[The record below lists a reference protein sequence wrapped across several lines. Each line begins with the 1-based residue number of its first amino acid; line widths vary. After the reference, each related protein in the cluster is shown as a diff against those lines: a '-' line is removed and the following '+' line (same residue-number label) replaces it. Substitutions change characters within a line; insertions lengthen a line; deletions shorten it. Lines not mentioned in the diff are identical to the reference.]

1 MFNICSCSE
10 HCPGVLSASSE
21 RCPGVSEKPP
31 NQLNFYRAT
40 VPLSAG
46 SVEMGV
52 FQSLDFKLNGD
63 LGRSVNLSN
72 TALHYPV
79 DIYDRGR

>member
-1 MFNICSCSE
+1 MFNICACSE
-10 HCPGVLSASSE
+10 HCPGVLKE
-21 RCPGVSEKPP
+21 PT
-31 NQLNFYRAT
+31 NQLNFDRAI
-40 VPLSAG
+40 VALSAG

-52 FQSLDFKLNGD
+52 FQSLDFELNED
-63 LGRSVNLSN
+63 LRRSVNLSN